1 MAEPMRVM
9 TGAPSVEYQTNMN
22 VETQWNLL
30 KVATKNNYSLT
41 GAIMKQNKYN
51 LPTAH
56 AYSILDARE
65 ITRAGQIVEKLVHIR
80 NPHGFESYVGP
91 WSDNDNRWTA
101 EFKAQVAYKKGNDGG
116 FFITFDDFRQI
127 Y

>member
-41 GAIMKQNKYN
+41 GAIMK
-51 LPTAH
+51 
-56 AYSILDARE
+56 
-65 ITRAGQIVEKLVHIR
+65 
-80 NPHGFESYVGP
+80 
-91 WSDNDNRWTA
+91 
-101 EFKAQVAYKKGNDGG
+101 
-116 FFITFDDFRQI
+116 
-127 Y
+127 